1 MAQTQRSAASL
12 LAPGKGV
19 LVADEYVGAMLEPGG
34 VQRSV
39 RTLDQYV
46 DLALATPRLTDWVSG
61 VLLTADTFSAV
72 ARPGATAEGHAR
84 DIQLGVR
91 MDIGLA
97 RPQAGFDAARTQL
110 AGVREAGATFV
121 EWRAN
126 LDPTQVAPG
135 SSHVDAEA
143 LALGAAAA
151 QGEQI
156 LPLLTIAMPDLA
168 SHTAAVS
175 QAVTGNALEEL
186 FAQLAR
192 SGIDTS
198 AVLLRLNMVVAGD
211 RNPEQATPEDVA
223 RATLAVISQSVP
235 ADVPGILFL
244 SGRQQLDQACANL
257 AAIAS
262 LARELDHP
270 ARFTFGFARTL
281 VAGSLAAWRDDADH
295 ADDAAVQQ
303 ALADSC
309 ALAAQSSAVP
319 GPSSSAPPPSAPPSV
334 SSSVPASST

>member
-34 VQRSV
+34 EQRSV

-72 ARPGATAEGHAR
+72 ARPGATAQGHAR

-198 AVLLRLNMVVAGD
+198 GVLLRLNMVVAGD
-211 RNPEQATPEDVA
+211 RNPEQATPQDVA

-303 ALADSC
+303 VLADSC

>member
-34 VQRSV
+34 EQRSV

-61 VLLTADTFSAV
+61 VLLTADRFSAV

-84 DIQLGVR
+84 EIQLGVR

-198 AVLLRLNMVVAGD
+198 AVLLRLNMVVAGRPQPRTGNAGGRGQGDSRGHLAERAGRRPRHPLPVRTAAARPSVREPCRD
-211 RNPEQATPEDVA
+211 RVTRSRA
-223 RATLAVISQSVP
+223 RSPRAVHVRVRP
-235 ADVPGILFL
+235 HPG
-244 SGRQQLDQACANL
+244 GR
-257 AAIAS
+257 
-262 LARELDHP
+262 LARGL
-270 ARFTFGFARTL
+270 ARR
-281 VAGSLAAWRDDADH
+281 R
-295 ADDAAVQQ
+295 
-303 ALADSC
+303 
-309 ALAAQSSAVP
+309 
-319 GPSSSAPPPSAPPSV
+319 
-334 SSSVPASST
+334 